1 MDFIKN
7 AGFGVQVAVVSGY
20 LAAVKGHNVVKSFEA
35 LGEIN
40 KASLKNIE
48 NYKHVGGRILQT
60 PFFLVGMVAGIVMD
74 LISLVVNGAKYIG
87 QAIHNVCVVLKAKV
101 TGKTEEI
108 DNGDFCQLNFLDS
121 HKGLVDPKNVDTY
134 NTKDTQ
140 SILDGKTVQS
150 ETPIADNVTLFNT
163 KVCDYVASFT
173 CSSGTGGTQ

>member
-60 PFFLVGMVAGIVMD
+60 PFFLVGMVAGIVAD
-74 LISLVVNGAKYIG
+74 VFSGLVNGAKYIG
-87 QAIHNVCVVLKAKV
+87 QAIYNVASEDYYAL
-101 TGKTEEI
+101 
-108 DNGDFCQLNFLDS
+108 DFAGS
-121 HKGLVDPKNVDTY
+121 HKNFVDPKNVDEKS
-134 NTKDTQ
+134 NNDSDKGP
-140 SILDGKTVQS
+140 IVQ
-150 ETPIADNVTLFNT
+150 NVTMFNT
-163 KVCDYVASFT
+163 AVANAASEACKSVATKLGF
-173 CSSGTGGTQ
+173 GE